1 MLKSAVIYPYRPA
14 FTCSALNE
22 LPHDPATRRSILLR
36 IAVRIAVIP
45 VLAALLFAINLLM
58 WAMQRPDG
66 PLPPLLRVFW
76 VSSLPAFAWVALS
89 IPVQIATRRLARE
102 RVVGAVLGHVVMMA
116 AFHVS
121 NSVVL
126 MALRAVA
133 RISNP
138 RVPFWEDVERH
149 IIGSLPENLLV
160 YAALVAGTLAWDNW
174 RLSVHR
180 ERTAAHLA
188 AQLTRAELSALR
200 SKMQPHFLFNALHGI
215 SSVMETDVAKARQ
228 MMVALSQLLRSSLHA
243 GSERARLEQEVQFT
257 RDYLELQHMRFE
269 DRLEYDL
276 RVDARP
282 HIRVPAFLLQPLVEN
297 AVIHGMADRSE
308 PTRVTVTVR
317 ELAGDVEI
325 DVSDNGAGFPQDVL
339 DGTKSLGVGLST
351 LRARLLALPDGQ
363 GTITLSNRPG
373 GGAQV
378 IVRVPAYEENGSNG
392 G

>member
-1 MLKSAVIYPYRPA
+1 
-14 FTCSALNE
+14 LNE
-22 LPHDPATRRSILLR
+22 LPHDPATGRSLLLR

-45 VLAALLFAINLLM
+45 VLAALLFAINLFM
-58 WAMQRPDG
+58 WAMQRPGD
-66 PLPPLLRVFW
+66 PLPPLLRLFW

-89 IPVQIATRRLARE
+89 VPVQFATRRLVRQ
-102 RVVGAVLGHVVMMA
+102 RVSVAVLAHIAVAA
-116 AFHVS
+116 AFHLS
-121 NSVVL
+121 NSILL
-126 MALRAVA
+126 MALRVIA
-133 RISNP
+133 RTSNP
-138 RVPFWEDVERH
+138 RVPFWDDVERH
-149 IIGSLPENLLV
+149 AVVTLPENLVV
-160 YAALVAGTLAWDNW
+160 YAAIVAGTLAWDNW
-174 RLSVHR
+174 RLSVRR

-228 MMVALSQLLRSSLHA
+228 MMVALSQLLRSSLHS

-282 HIRVPAFLLQPLVEN
+282 HVRVPAFLLQPLVEN

-308 PTRVTVTVR
+308 PTRVTVAVR
-317 ELAGDVEI
+317 EMAGDVEI

-351 LRARLLALPDGQ
+351 LRARLLALPTRR
-363 GTITLSNRPG
+363 GTMTLRNRPG

-378 IVRVPAYEENGSNG
+378 IVRVPAYDENGSND
-392 G
+392 